1 MDRKTASKTAISKT
15 AISNTTASNT
25 TVSQSP
31 AAFKPVHSNSSGVM
45 VSAGRY
51 VNLARKPLTL
61 EQRIRVSVKKTM
73 RKARF
78 KYRTA
83 RCEDMILEAILT
95 ARHYRENPHFSH
107 AGKKVTRSTYGTE
120 RPNDRKQ
127 EGIRFYL
134 LGMLWYA
141 WIIGTGEKP
150 VVNNRRNPDLPF
162 VVFVKSIAPWFGL
175 GNVIKNLECF
185 QSFRKLT
192 LQGEIRISPANCSA
206 VQFNRTI

>member
-45 VSAGRY
+45 VSPGRY

>member
-1 MDRKTASKTAISKT
+1 
-15 AISNTTASNT
+15 
-25 TVSQSP
+25 
-31 AAFKPVHSNSSGVM
+31 M
-45 VSAGRY
+45 VSPGRY
-51 VNLARKPLTL
+51 VNLIKGPLTL
-61 EQRIRVSVKKTM
+61 EQNIRATIQPAM

-95 ARHYRENPHFSH
+95 ARHYRENPHYSH
-107 AGKKVTRSTYGTE
+107 AGKKVTRLSFGTG
-120 RPNDRKQ
+120 RPNDRNQ

-141 WIIGTGEKP
+141 WVIGTSEKP

-162 VVFVKSIAPWFGL
+162 VAFVKSIAPWFGL
-175 GNVIKNLECF
+175 GNVIKNLERF
-185 QSFRKLT
+185 QSFRRLT

-206 VQFNRTI
+206 IDFNRPSSAK

>member
-1 MDRKTASKTAISKT
+1 MGRKTVRKTAISKT
-15 AISNTTASNT
+15 TARNT

-31 AAFKPVHSNSSGVM
+31 AAFKPIHSDSSSVM
-45 VSAGRY
+45 VSPGRY
-51 VNLARKPLTL
+51 VNLAREPLTL
-61 EQRIRVSVKKTM
+61 EQRIRVSVQKTM

-95 ARHYRENPHFSH
+95 ARHYRDNPHFSH

-141 WIIGTGEKP
+141 WVIGNSEKP
-150 VVNNRRNPDLPF
+150 VINNRRNPDLPF